1 MKKLLFFLLLPLF
14 SFGQNA
20 QVFLKYYNQDT
31 NEEVGAFTPIEE
43 GQVLRTEVH
52 LVAVGSGDYTAMA
65 DTKYLFLD
73 LQYNHDILS
82 PVSDGFAFPGID
94 AITDPGVIKERYDF
108 SNTSFGAFEPNL
120 LQAHADWQ
128 AGTTVYST
136 NNAKWSVIRIA
147 IQLSTKSFQDVLD
160 DSTLETSL
168 PIFDFTS
175 VVKPG
180 ASSDPENANTRIN
193 LGVIQ
198 KADGSNITSFF
209 PSNGNKQNYSVIEAV
224 TYNAKLHFI
233 LPDALDPTNFQVAV
247 SSFNPSGTSSDTSSD
262 GPTTELITLDAAGD
276 AIFTNVELNK
286 EYSVFN
292 LQPIDPSYIPN
303 VHTVTDAYRSF
314 KYLNDVGINGTDVI
328 YNNFGLFSADANLN
342 GTFNSGDVYGLLAYV
357 MGVDVNAN
365 ASEETPAYCLP
376 EQDDQG
382 NWFHGCTAAVTYEN
396 YTIEQLGATVDI
408 NNGGGVVGQ
417 AQENTGWSGAF
428 TPTEDNLN
436 FDFAFWHHVDLDQS
450 HSTAFPANLTSKAA
464 QVGLNLHSK
473 AVGVTKLDM
482 VSKIEEGKVLVELTH
497 NGSDIV
503 GLQARI
509 KYDTSKLR
517 LENIIY
523 DTGNTVTNF
532 SKNLNGELLFG
543 GLSADGSE
551 NVKKGKTFVIEFTP
565 IGTVNNV
572 TGLFYFDNTD
582 AVRADGDKMTLN
594 IE

>member
-20 QVFLKYYNQDT
+20 QVFLKFYNQDT

-43 GQVLRTEVH
+43 GEVLRTEVH
-52 LVAVGSGDYTAMA
+52 LVTVGSGDYTAMA

-94 AITDPGVIKERYDF
+94 AISDPGVIKERYDF
-108 SNTSFGAFEPNL
+108 SNTNFGVFEPNL
-120 LQAHADWQ
+120 LQGHADWQ

-136 NNAKWSVIRIA
+136 NDAKWSVIRIA

-160 DSTLETSL
+160 ASTLETSL

-233 LPDALDPTNFQVAV
+233 LPATLDPTNFKVPVQTGGL
-247 SSFNPSGTSSDTSSD
+247 SSVENNDSTVEPSFETV
-262 GPTTELITLDAAGD
+262 EITLDAAGD
-276 AIFTNVELNK
+276 AILPAVELGR
-286 EYSVFN
+286 EYRVFN
-292 LQPIDPSYIPN
+292 LLPIDGSYIPN

-314 KYLNDVGINGTDVI
+314 KYLNDVGINGTDVT
-328 YNNFGLFSADANLN
+328 YNNFGLFSADANLDS
-342 GTFNSGDVYGLLAYV
+342 TFNSGDVYGLLAYV
-357 MGVDVNAN
+357 MGVDVNVN
-365 ASEETPAYCLP
+365 NSEQGGYCLP

-382 NWFHGCTAAVTYEN
+382 DWYHGCTAAVTYEN

-408 NNGGGVVGQ
+408 NNGGGVDEQ
-417 AQENTGWSGAF
+417 NSNGWSGAF

-450 HSTAFPANLTSKAA
+450 HSTSFPANLTARAA
-464 QVGLNLHSK
+464 QVGLNLSNK
-473 AVGVTKLDM
+473 AVGETKLDM
-482 VSKIEEGKVLVELTH
+482 VSKIEGGKVLVELNH
-497 NGSDIV
+497 NGDDIV
-503 GLQARI
+503 GLQVRI
-509 KYDTSKLR
+509 KYDTSRLR

-523 DTGNTVTNF
+523 DTGNTVPNF

-551 NVKKGKTFVIEFTP
+551 NIKKGKTFVIEFTP

-572 TGLFYFDNTD
+572 TGLFHFDNTD
-582 AVRADGDKMTLN
+582 AVRADGEKMTLN